1 MSYFNFFRAHDQFM
15 PQHFRFRSGGFMMP
29 RGGNVSITENIN
41 IKNGPSGFWGF
52 MTGLSQGLFGG
63 GMGCGMGMGS
73 IFGCPSMPMMGMGM
87 PMIGSPYAM
96 LNGTVTPQGATSQSS
111 SGEDAHLKNLT
122 EFYGKSFIIKSHPD
136 KKGIYQAV
144 PKDGGKPI
152 EGTYDELMNK
162 LAEDKETQTV
172 DPSKKKESEKT
183 EAQLKE
189 EKAKEKGLELKD
201 GKYFKGSVE
210 YEWDSTIKDFKE
222 KVPEKSEEDPLSSK
236 DEKPVQSTR
245 TRRSG
250 GRSRTRGAESPE
262 RIDEGKKVSDKENKS
277 AAYTASVKWTTVP
290 IMNSFHIIKGYQCT
304 AIVSFTDKNGDSH
317 VYKHTDKFE
326 SYTETG
332 REAKCKAQVIG
343 HIQNSIKKE
352 GWTNV
357 TIK

>member
-1 MSYFNFFRAHDQFM
+1 MSLVGLGRAFNLKYRPNGPLRLNCYHRPM
-15 PQHFRFRSGGFMMP
+15 PHVGLFGG
-29 RGGNVSITENIN
+29 GGNFSYTENVN
-41 IKNGPSGFWGF
+41 IQNGPSGFWGF
-52 MTGLSQGLFGG
+52 MTGLTQGLFGG
-63 GMGCGMGMGS
+63 GMFGMGMGGG
-73 IFGCPSMPMMGMGM
+73 IFGL
-87 PMIGSPYAM
+87 
-96 LNGTVTPQGATSQSS
+96 LNSRQAATPQGPSQTQ
-111 SGEDAHLKNLT
+111 GEDAHLKNLT

-245 TRRSG
+245 TRKSG
-250 GRSRTRGAESPE
+250 GRSRTRGAETPPKTEEVKDKKQDQKTKLGITWEITPAYMGHVRSLGYVTVQ
-262 RIDEGKKVSDKENKS
+262 INGKQVKLTGYSNVPRSVADAKAEIARDIEQQLKDRGVGDK
-277 AAYTASVKWTTVP
+277 YT
-290 IMNSFHIIKGYQCT
+290 
-304 AIVSFTDKNGDSH
+304 
-317 VYKHTDKFE
+317 VY
-326 SYTETG
+326 
-332 REAKCKAQVIG
+332 
-343 HIQNSIKKE
+343 
-352 GWTNV
+352 
-357 TIK
+357 

>member
-245 TRRSG
+245 TRKSG
-250 GRSRTRGAESPE
+250 GRSRTRGAETPPKTEEVKDKKQDQKTKLGITWEITPAYMGHVRSLGYVTVQINGKQVKLTGYSNVPRSVADAKAE
-262 RIDEGKKVSDKENKS
+262 IARDIEQQLKDRGIDDK
-277 AAYTASVKWTTVP
+277 YT
-290 IMNSFHIIKGYQCT
+290 
-304 AIVSFTDKNGDSH
+304 
-317 VYKHTDKFE
+317 VY
-326 SYTETG
+326 
-332 REAKCKAQVIG
+332 
-343 HIQNSIKKE
+343 
-352 GWTNV
+352 
-357 TIK
+357 